1 MNLESINP
9 IGTSPPLQTWIDMQT
24 QSYHKKEHLFLIV
37 FIVHLAAAVVVEK
50 GVRQEKWEVAV
61 ANNWMDC
68 WYCRDM
74 IDDKME
80 VGHKE
85 GNWMV
90 ANYHYNQ
97 GTFDCKALAFVDI
110 VDTFEAVLGW
120 FVGWL
125 WYD

>member
-1 MNLESINP
+1 
-9 IGTSPPLQTWIDMQT
+9 
-24 QSYHKKEHLFLIV
+24 
-37 FIVHLAAAVVVEK
+37 
-50 GVRQEKWEVAV
+50 
-61 ANNWMDC
+61 MDC
-68 WYCRDM
+68 WYYRDM

-97 GTFDCKALAFVDI
+97 DTFDCKALAFVDI

-125 WYD
+125 WYDGRVVETMAVPKKREFLDK